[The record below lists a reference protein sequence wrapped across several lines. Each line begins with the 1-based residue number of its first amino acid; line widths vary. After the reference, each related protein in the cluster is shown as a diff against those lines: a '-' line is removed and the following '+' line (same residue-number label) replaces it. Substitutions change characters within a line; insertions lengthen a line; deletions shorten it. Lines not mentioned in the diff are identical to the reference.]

1 MSLKQSTGLR
11 QYLLGGGCLRKAF
24 SDAILKIYSG
34 TAPATADLPATG
46 VSLVEI
52 TLASGTVSHDEVG
65 VAMVEA
71 LEITYVVES
80 GTNGVTITTTPA
92 TTTHTFIRTNPAG
105 PEEHDA
111 TAVALALLINADPM
125 VPVVAI
131 PHLHFVLLISK
142 FPGEVFV
149 ATPTGSTTPPTLT
162 HVITNTR
169 NDALHL
175 AAPLAGVISK
185 ESGVWS
191 KPAIATGTAAYFRL
205 VLTSDHDVD
214 DSATA
219 IRLQG
224 NVSTSGAELN
234 LSSINIVSG
243 ATQTIDTFALTE
255 PATET

>member
-1 MSLKQSTGLR
+1 M
-11 QYLLGGGCLRKAF
+11 RKAF

-34 TAPATADLPATG
+34 TPPATADLPATG
-46 VSLVEI
+46 TPLVEI
-52 TLASGTVSHDEVG
+52 TLASGIVSHDEVG

-71 LEITYVVES
+71 LEV
-80 GTNGVTITTTPA
+80 TNVTIGQSNGCTIDGTAFT
-92 TTTHTFIRTNPAG
+92 RVNGAG
-105 PEEHDA
+105 PETHDVIA
-111 TAVALALLINADPM
+111 QGIADLINASLTIPA
-125 VPVVAI
+125 VAI
-131 PHLHFVLLISK
+131 AYLHFILIMSK
-142 FPGEVFV
+142 FPGESITVV
-149 ATPTGSTTPPTLT
+149 ATGDTPPTGPS
-162 HVITNTR
+162 HIVTNTR
-169 NDALHL
+169 NDAIHL

-191 KPAIATGTAAYFRL
+191 KPAIATGTAGYFRL

-224 NVSTSGAELN
+224 SVSTSGADLE

-255 PATET
+255 PATEA